1 MIIHISVRNY
11 HGLMFKYEALEAERD
26 DFSKTKNQLG
36 SKFLVD
42 LLKDRLSDQDKLK
55 IEKEYSH
62 FFEALKEISDIN
74 DIINWQE
81 TSELKGAKKFF
92 SHINIL
98 PNMPPM
104 QSILSSVRLGY
115 SEEELSMQGLGYR
128 NLVLLFVLIN
138 SLLGKETDIALDV
151 LTIEEPEHA
160 KWVLCK
166 KSKDTKNIKD
176 GRQIIKNAIVKY
188 CGAICI
194 DEVQDIDKHM
204 QEIIEELSGME
215 IPMILMGDPKQDLK
229 GFKCLR
235 NLMSIYE
242 QNVRYISECH
252 RCPQLHLEL
261 SNRLV
266 DKNEKQKSEKDS
278 GQLSVYYESEIDCHT
293 LIERQKY
300 DLMYISQKQGVYET
314 HDYKKNNIRE
324 NLAEELEPLLFENH
338 PTKDAQTV
346 KKVAYYY
353 AGKMIEK
360 YRSTREKKDAMTLLS
375 NWEKIDSRRYGI
387 IINLFEDESPIK
399 QEDKIFVK
407 SIDYIKGMEGEKC
420 LFILT
425 NDLAAHLFNNNT
437 ETNKT
442 KNKLYVALTRSLN
455 ELSIY
460 ILKEVEDKY
469 TKKRIQ
475 DFFERYL

>member
-1 MIIHISVRNY
+1 MEINIAGAGAGKTTKMSDKIILLRNQIDAEKKIFCVAFTNSAVDCIRRKLCEHYVQIPENIIVSTIHSFLYREIIKPYY
-11 HGLMFKYEALEAERD
+11 HLLYGKKYEKISIAE
-26 DFSKTKNQLG
+26 LP
-36 SKFLVD
+36 
-42 LLKDRLSDQDKLK
+42 QD
-55 IEKEYSH
+55 
-62 FFEALKEISDIN
+62 
-74 DIINWQE
+74 
-81 TSELKGAKKFF
+81 AKYK
-92 SHINIL
+92 
-98 PNMPPM
+98 
-104 QSILSSVRLGY
+104 
-115 SEEELSMQGLGYR
+115 
-128 NLVLLFVLIN
+128 
-138 SLLGKETDIALDV
+138 
-151 LTIEEPEHA
+151 
-160 KWVLCK
+160 
-166 KSKDTKNIKD
+166 
-176 GRQIIKNAIVKY
+176 
-188 CGAICI
+188 
-194 DEVQDIDKHM
+194 
-204 QEIIEELSGME
+204 
-215 IPMILMGDPKQDLK
+215 
-229 GFKCLR
+229 
-235 NLMSIYE
+235 
-242 QNVRYISECH
+242 
-252 RCPQLHLEL
+252 
-261 SNRLV
+261 
-266 DKNEKQKSEKDS
+266 
-278 GQLSVYYESEIDCHT
+278 
-293 LIERQKY
+293 
-300 DLMYISQKQGVYET
+300 KQGVYET

>member
-1 MIIHISVRNY
+1 MN
-11 HGLMFKYEALEAERD
+11 
-26 DFSKTKNQLG
+26 
-36 SKFLVD
+36 
-42 LLKDRLSDQDKLK
+42 
-55 IEKEYSH
+55 
-62 FFEALKEISDIN
+62 
-74 DIINWQE
+74 
-81 TSELKGAKKFF
+81 
-92 SHINIL
+92 
-98 PNMPPM
+98 
-104 QSILSSVRLGY
+104 
-115 SEEELSMQGLGYR
+115 
-128 NLVLLFVLIN
+128 VLHQTVI
-138 SLLGKETDIALDV
+138 
-151 LTIEEPEHA
+151 PEHA

-242 QNVRYISECH
+242 QNVRYMSECH

-338 PTKDAQTV
+338 PTKDTMTV

-360 YRSTREKKDAMTLLS
+360 YRSTGKKKDAMALLS
-375 NWEKIDSRRYGI
+375 KYEKIDSRRYGI

-407 SIDYIKGMEGEKC
+407 FIDYIKGMEGEKC

-425 NDLAAHLFNNNT
+425 NDLAAYLFDDNT
-437 ETNKT
+437 EMNKT

-455 ELSIY
+455 ELSMY
-460 ILKEVEDKY
+460 ILKEVENKY

-475 DFFERYL
+475 DFFEGYL

>member
-1 MIIHISVRNY
+1 MEINIAGAGAGKTTKMSDKIILLRNQIDEDKKIFCVAFTNSAVDCIRRKLCEHYVQIPQNIIVSTIHSFLYREIIKPYYHLLYGKKYEKISVAD
-11 HGLMFKYEALEAERD
+11 LPQDAKY
-26 DFSKTKNQLG
+26 KNA
-36 SKFLVD
+36 KI
-42 LLKDRLSDQDKLK
+42 KRLD
-55 IEKEYSH
+55 
-62 FFEALKEISDIN
+62 
-74 DIINWQE
+74 
-81 TSELKGAKKFF
+81 EL
-92 SHINIL
+92 N
-98 PNMPPM
+98 
-104 QSILSSVRLGY
+104 
-115 SEEELSMQGLGYR
+115 
-128 NLVLLFVLIN
+128 VLHQTVI
-138 SLLGKETDIALDV
+138 
-151 LTIEEPEHA
+151 PEHA

-166 KSKDTKNIKD
+166 KSKDTKSIKD
-176 GRQIIKNAIVKY
+176 GRVIIKNAIAKY

-204 QEIIEELSGME
+204 QEIIEELSRMG
-215 IPMILMGDPKQDLK
+215 IPMLLMGDPKQDLK

-235 NLMSIYE
+235 NLMSIYK

-266 DKNEKQKSEKDS
+266 DETEKDS
-278 GQLSVYYESEIDCHT
+278 GQLSIYYESEIDCRT
-293 LIERQKY
+293 LIESQKY
-300 DLMYISQKQGVYET
+300 DLMYISQKEGVYET

-324 NLAEELEPLLFENH
+324 NLAEELEPLLSENH
-338 PTKDAQTV
+338 PTKDTLTV

-360 YRSTREKKDAMTLLS
+360 YRNTGKKKDAMALLS
-375 NWEKIDSRRYGI
+375 KCEKIDSRRYGI
-387 IINLFEDESPIK
+387 IINIFEDESPIK

-425 NDLAAHLFNNNT
+425 NDLAAYLFNDNNNT
-437 ETNKT
+437 EANKT

-460 ILKEVEDKY
+460 ILKEVENKY

-475 DFFERYL
+475 DFFERFL

>member
-1 MIIHISVRNY
+1 MEINIAGAGAGKTTKMSDKIILLRNQIDAEKKIFCVAFTNSAVDCIRRKLCEHYVQIPENIIVSTIHSFLYREIIKPYY
-11 HGLMFKYEALEAERD
+11 HLLYGKKYEKISIAELPQDAKYKNAKIKRLD
-26 DFSKTKNQLG
+26 DMN
-36 SKFLVD
+36 
-42 LLKDRLSDQDKLK
+42 
-55 IEKEYSH
+55 
-62 FFEALKEISDIN
+62 
-74 DIINWQE
+74 
-81 TSELKGAKKFF
+81 
-92 SHINIL
+92 
-98 PNMPPM
+98 
-104 QSILSSVRLGY
+104 
-115 SEEELSMQGLGYR
+115 
-128 NLVLLFVLIN
+128 VLHQTVI
-138 SLLGKETDIALDV
+138 
-151 LTIEEPEHA
+151 PEHA

-300 DLMYISQKQGVYET
+300 ELMYISQKQGVYET

-360 YRSTREKKDAMTLLS
+360 YRNTGKKKDAMALLS
-375 NWEKIDSRRYGI
+375 KCEKIDSRRYGI
-387 IINLFEDESPIK
+387 IINIFEDESPIK

-420 LFILT
+420 LFVLT
-425 NDLAAHLFNNNT
+425 NDLAAYLFNDNNT
-437 ETNKT
+437 ESNKT

-460 ILKEVEDKY
+460 ILKEVENKY

>member
-1 MIIHISVRNY
+1 MEINIAGAGAGKTTKMSDKIILLRNQIDEDKKIFCVAFTNSAVDCIRRKLCEHYVQIPQNIIVSTIHSFLYREIIKPYYHLLYGKKYEKISVAD
-11 HGLMFKYEALEAERD
+11 LPQDAKY
-26 DFSKTKNQLG
+26 
-36 SKFLVD
+36 
-42 LLKDRLSDQDKLK
+42 
-55 IEKEYSH
+55 
-62 FFEALKEISDIN
+62 
-74 DIINWQE
+74 
-81 TSELKGAKKFF
+81 
-92 SHINIL
+92 
-98 PNMPPM
+98 
-104 QSILSSVRLGY
+104 
-115 SEEELSMQGLGYR
+115 
-128 NLVLLFVLIN
+128 
-138 SLLGKETDIALDV
+138 
-151 LTIEEPEHA
+151 
-160 KWVLCK
+160 
-166 KSKDTKNIKD
+166 
-176 GRQIIKNAIVKY
+176 KNAIAKY

-204 QEIIEELSGME
+204 QEIIEELSRMG
-215 IPMILMGDPKQDLK
+215 IPMLLMGDPKQDLK

-235 NLMSIYE
+235 NLMSIYK

-266 DKNEKQKSEKDS
+266 DENEKQKSEKDS
-278 GQLSVYYESEIDCHT
+278 GQLSIYYESEIDCRT
-293 LIERQKY
+293 LIESQKY
-300 DLMYISQKQGVYET
+300 DLMYMSQKEGVYET

-324 NLAEELEPLLFENH
+324 NLAEELEPLLSENH
-338 PTKDAQTV
+338 PTKDTLTV

-360 YRSTREKKDAMTLLS
+360 YRNTGKKKDAMALLS
-375 NWEKIDSRRYGI
+375 KCEKIDSRRYGI
-387 IINLFEDESPIK
+387 IINIFEDESPIK

-425 NDLAAHLFNNNT
+425 NDLAAYLFNDNNT
-437 ETNKT
+437 EANKT

-460 ILKEVEDKY
+460 ILKEVENKY

-475 DFFERYL
+475 DFFERFL